1 MKVKSI
7 MGQSSQGIIEAFKH
21 FVKDVLKLCLEL
33 VLLSNT
39 QHFNLL
45 LAVSY
50 THTGRKV
57 YRFHHTINPLLLP
70 PTLANSQT
78 CNLKRLVK
86 KAIHLFQYHKVFST
100 NPLSQSVA
108 SGLGQSIR
116 TTHTVKVYNSSLISS

>member
-1 MKVKSI
+1 

-57 YRFHHTINPLLLP
+57 YRFHHTINPLLLT
-70 PTLANSQT
+70 PTLANSHT

-86 KAIHLFQYHKVFST
+86 KAIHLIHYHKVFST

-108 SGLGQSIR
+108 FGLGQSIR
-116 TTHTVKVYNSSLISS
+116 TTHKVKVYNSSLISS